1 MKATPKKNKKIQP
14 AAQPAGVTESGNSL
28 KRYYYLFGL
37 TAFLL
42 FANTLGH
49 GYNMDDGMVTNNH
62 KLTSK
67 GLSAIGEIFTSPY
80 YSDAMGYAYGY
91 RPIVHLSFALEH
103 ELFGQKPGA
112 GHFINVILFALSVV
126 LFFKL
131 LVKWAGE
138 KNILFAGIATLL
150 FAVHPI
156 HTEVVA
162 SLKNRDEILAFLF
175 SIGTGLSAYKYITK
189 GKWTSMVSIF
199 LLFSLAMLSKKSVY
213 PMAFILPAAF
223 LLNREIT
230 IKQLLVL
237 ALPFAIPA
245 AVIGSELQ
253 PGRML
258 SMAIIPLA
266 ALATLYFIKK
276 ELLVKQLGVKEI
288 WSHWLIPVLL
298 IVLVCAGSL
307 FVSAWLT
314 LLLVPLAVWLL
325 WLHTKVGIAGM
336 LLSIA
341 FINEVIHRDMVFSL
355 LIAVIAIG
363 YLIHV
368 YLTTKKIPL
377 VWLIVGLLSTAYFL
391 YYHHNPG
398 DFAVLPGFA
407 VIFWLIHRYSL
418 AALLLPAAIITASIV
433 LNGNLNFYSL
443 MVCVAGL
450 FFLLSKRINNTRLL
464 RYSLPVGLALA
475 FLFSGGNLFVKPPV
489 QTAANNQQLA
499 APVTA
504 NNTNSFLKEGRQ
516 LLYAENTL
524 VAPHSQEEKIA
535 TGFLALGEYLRLHV
549 FPQELSFYYGYAKIN
564 TVGFR
569 NPMVIASIIAHLLLV
584 FLAVWQIKK
593 RPFITIGVMWYLFS
607 ILLFSNWIE
616 LVAGMV
622 GERLA
627 FTASAGFCM
636 LIPSLLYW
644 LKPDFN
650 LRKPGIAGAVL
661 GIILVMFA
669 GRTFIRNADW
679 KDTMTLMKHDIK
691 HLKNSAQANNMYAM
705 TLMSESIK
713 DPRLSATQRLQMQ
726 RTAISHFDKATEI
739 WPGFFNA
746 YIDKGRAT
754 MITKDY
760 EQGIQALKKAVA
772 IDPGNTLPY
781 YVLLEITELKGD
793 YKAYLASAEQ
803 LFNKEPNDYAYGVMA
818 RGYFLMQEYVKS
830 REILL
835 DGLKKY
841 PDSGIL
847 LNNLNIVN
855 QKVK

>member
-14 AAQPAGVTESGNSL
+14 AAQPSAITEQKNSL

-37 TAFLL
+37 IAFLL

-49 GYNMDDGMVTNNH
+49 GYNMDDGMVTSNH
-62 KLTSK
+62 RLTSK
-67 GLSAIGEIFTSPY
+67 GLSAISEIFTSPY

-150 FAVHPI
+150 FAIHPI

-175 SIGTGLSAYKYITK
+175 SIWAGLSAYKYVTK
-189 GKWTSMVSIF
+189 GKWTSIVSIF

-258 SMAIIPLA
+258 SMAIIPLVS
-266 ALATLYFIKK
+266 LATLYFIKK

-288 WSHWLIPVLL
+288 CSHWLVPALL

-314 LLLVPLAVWLL
+314 LLLVPLAAWLL
-325 WLHTKVGIAGM
+325 WLNTKAGIAVM
-336 LLSIA
+336 LLSIT
-341 FINEVIHRDMVFSL
+341 FINETIYRDMVFSL

-377 VWLIVGLLSTAYFL
+377 VWLIVGLLSVAYFL

-398 DFAVLPGFA
+398 DFAVLSSFA
-407 VIFWLIHRYSL
+407 VLFWLAHTYTL
-418 AALLLPAAIITASIV
+418 AALLLPVAAITVGIV
-433 LNGNLNFYSL
+433 LNGKLNFYSL
-443 MVCVAGL
+443 TVLVTGL
-450 FFLLSKRINNTRLL
+450 FLFLSKRTSNTSLL

-475 FLFSGGNLFVKPPV
+475 FLFAGGNLFVKNTV
-489 QTAANNQQLA
+489 QTAATHQSIST
-499 APVTA
+499 TA
-504 NNTNSFLKEGRQ
+504 SNTSSFLKEGRQ

-524 VAPHSQEEKIA
+524 VAPHSQEEKAA

-549 FPQELSFYYGYAKIN
+549 FPKELSFYYGYATMK
-564 TVGFR
+564 TVR
-569 NPMVIASIIAHLLLV
+569 LNHPVVIVSIIVHLLL
-584 FLAVWQIKK
+584 LIIAVWQIKK
-593 RPFITIGVMWYLFS
+593 RPLITIGVMWYLLS

-627 FTASAGFCM
+627 FTASAGFCI

-661 GIILVMFA
+661 GIILVLFA

-691 HLKNSAQANNMYAM
+691 HLENSAQANNMYAM

-713 DPRLSATQRLQMQ
+713 DPRLSAPQRLEMQ

-772 IDPGNTLPY
+772 IDPQNTLPY

-855 QKVK
+855 QKLK

>member
-1 MKATPKKNKKIQP
+1 MKAIPKKNKKIQP
-14 AAQPAGVTESGNSL
+14 AAQPAAITEQGSSL

-37 TAFLL
+37 IAFLL

-103 ELFGQKPGA
+103 ELFGEKPGA

-131 LVKWAGE
+131 LVKWTGE

-150 FAVHPI
+150 FAIHPI

-175 SIGTGLSAYKYITK
+175 SIWAGLSAYKYITN
-189 GKWTSMVSIF
+189 GKWTSIVSVF

-258 SMAIIPLA
+258 SMAIIPLVS
-266 ALATLYFIKK
+266 LATLYFIKK

-288 WSHWLIPVLL
+288 CSHWLIPVLL

-307 FVSAWLT
+307 FVSAWLI

-325 WLHTKVGIAGM
+325 WLNTKAGIAVM

-341 FINEVIHRDMVFSL
+341 FINETIHRDIGFET
-355 LIAVIAIG
+355 LIAVIAMG
-363 YLIHV
+363 YLIYLH
-368 YLTTKKIPL
+368 LTTKKIPL
-377 VWLIVGLLSTAYFL
+377 SWLITGVLSVAYFL
-391 YYHHNPG
+391 YHNHKTD
-398 DFAVLPGFA
+398 DFVILSSFVLFFWFA
-407 VIFWLIHRYSL
+407 YKYSL
-418 AALLLPAAIITASIV
+418 VALLFPATAITVSII
-433 LNGNLNFYSL
+433 LNGEPSFYTL
-443 MVCVAGL
+443 ILIVTGL
-450 FFLLSKRINNTRLL
+450 FLFLSKRTNHTGLL
-464 RYSLPVGLALA
+464 RYSLPVGLVLA
-475 FLFSGGNLFVKPPV
+475 FLFAGGNLFVKSTV
-489 QTAANNQQLA
+489 QTAATHQSSVPATASNNS
-499 APVTA
+499 
-504 NNTNSFLKEGRQ
+504 SFLKEGRQ

-524 VAPHSQEEKIA
+524 VAPHSQEEKAA

-549 FPQELSFYYGYAKIN
+549 FPKELSFYYGYAKIK
-564 TVGFR
+564 TVHLSH
-569 NPMVIASIIAHLLLV
+569 PLVIVSIIVHLLLLV
-584 FLAVWQIKK
+584 IAAWQIKK
-593 RPFITIGVMWYLFS
+593 RPLITIGVMWYLLS

-627 FTASAGFCM
+627 FTASAGFCI
-636 LIPSLLYW
+636 LVPSLLFW
-644 LKPDFN
+644 LKPGFT

-661 GIILVMFA
+661 GIALILFA
-669 GRTFIRNADW
+669 GRTFIRNTDW

-691 HLKNSAQANNMYAM
+691 HLENSAQANNMYAM
-705 TLMSESIK
+705 ALMSESIK
-713 DPRLSATQRLQMQ
+713 DPRLSATQRLEMQ
-726 RTAISHFDKATEI
+726 RAAISHFDKATEI

-760 EQGIQALKKAVA
+760 EQGIQALKKAVT
-772 IDPGNTLPY
+772 IDPENTLPY

-793 YKAYLASAEQ
+793 YKAYLETAKQ
-803 LFNKEPNDYAYGVMA
+803 LFSMAPNDYAYGVMA
-818 RGYFLMQEYVKS
+818 RGYFLMQEYLKS

-841 PDSGIL
+841 PDSGVL
-847 LNNLNIVN
+847 LNNLTIVN
-855 QKVK
+855 QKLK